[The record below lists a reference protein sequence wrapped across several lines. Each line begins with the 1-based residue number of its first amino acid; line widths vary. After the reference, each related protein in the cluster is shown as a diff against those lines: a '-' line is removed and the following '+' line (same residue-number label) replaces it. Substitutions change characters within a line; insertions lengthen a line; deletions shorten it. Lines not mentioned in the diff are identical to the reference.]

1 MRRWFSLLALLVIL
15 ALFALAGCGDS
26 KGADTSGITPAPPEQ
41 AKPAEQ
47 GAPQPATAAF
57 LTAKEACTQLAASA
71 RQWADDARPYK
82 LEGKAD
88 QDGATITDGKCS
100 TWRVWFSSPAK
111 KEIRVYSFRDGQPYG
126 YPEGGGGNL
135 PYDVADWSN
144 DWRIDSD
151 KAAQIAAEAGI
162 KEVTSMKMYLQG
174 ASFVTTPREVPS
186 SCKVWWDIYGRDQAG
201 NGKRVYLDAST
212 GTVLK

>member
-1 MRRWFSLLALLVIL
+1 MYRWSFLVLLFILVL
-15 ALFALAGCGDS
+15 VAVAGCGDN
-26 KGADTSGITPAPPEQ
+26 KRADSSGSTQ
-41 AKPAEQ
+41 RAKQAEQ
-47 GAPQPATAAF
+47 GAPQPATTGT
-57 LTAKEACTQLAASA
+57 LTAKEACSQLAASA
-71 RQWADDARPYK
+71 RQWASDARPYK

-100 TWRVWFSSPAK
+100 NWRVWFSSPSK
-111 KEIRVYSFRDGQPYG
+111 KEIWVFSFRNGQPYR

-135 PYDVADWSN
+135 PYEVPDWNN

-151 KAAQIAAEAGI
+151 KAAQVAAEAGI
-162 KEVTSMKMYLQG
+162 KEVTSMKMYEK
-174 ASFVTTPREVPS
+174 ASFVTTPREVPP

-212 GTVLK
+212 GAVLE

>member
-1 MRRWFSLLALLVIL
+1 MYRRFSLLASLVIL
-15 ALFALAGCGDS
+15 VIVALAGCGGS
-26 KGADTSGITPAPPEQ
+26 KGADTSGSTPAPQEQ
-41 AKPAEQ
+41 AKPVEQ
-47 GAPQPATAAF
+47 GAPQPATAAA

-88 QDGATITDGKCS
+88 RDGAAITDGKCS

-111 KEIRVYSFRDGQPYG
+111 KEIWVYSFRDGQPYR
-126 YPEGGGGNL
+126 YPEGSGGNL

-151 KAAQIAAEAGI
+151 KAAQIATEAGI
-162 KEVTSMKMYLQG
+162 KEVTLMHMYLQG